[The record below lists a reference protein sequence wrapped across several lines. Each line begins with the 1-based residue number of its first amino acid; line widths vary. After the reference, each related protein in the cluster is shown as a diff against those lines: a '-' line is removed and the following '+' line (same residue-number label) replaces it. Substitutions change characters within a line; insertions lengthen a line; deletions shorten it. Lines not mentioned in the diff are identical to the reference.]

1 MLGAGEG
8 TDLCHVAIL
17 SAGVVRT
24 IGGPSAGVGTPFEA
38 AVACFVGPDGQ
49 RAADDRTARQRPKVP
64 TVHAVRRIPVHEEEF
79 AVGDTTAA
87 LPDRQLAT
95 GAVADA
101 GASDRR
107 AVGENVETIAAD
119 GLPRGPEWQE
129 GDDTVADLR
138 RRLHVNRA
146 AEIAAPAEP
155 PVR

>member
-24 IGGPSAGVGTPFEA
+24 IGGASAGGGTPFEA

-87 LPDRQLAT
+87 LPDRQVAPSGRAGE
-95 GAVADA
+95 GA
-101 GASDRR
+101 
-107 AVGENVETIAAD
+107 AA
-119 GLPRGPEWQE
+119 RQ
-129 GDDTVADLR
+129 R
-138 RRLHVNRA
+138 RR
-146 AEIAAPAEP
+146 
-155 PVR
+155 